1 MKRLIAMLLVLV
13 MCLSLVACG
22 GSDAPATN
30 EPAKENTANNET
42 AKEDAAKS
50 EPSKAE
56 PVEIVFWHNRGGK
69 AGETLEAIIAE
80 FNKTNTEGI
89 TITPVY
95 QSDSVSALKTVLQ
108 AKDTESMPDMIQIFA
123 GDVEYMSTVKYVV
136 PISDMIA
143 KDSSY
148 DAEILNSLLTTYTY
162 NGTLY
167 SMPFHASTMGFFWN
181 KTAFAEAGLDPE
193 TPPTTIAE
201 MAEMAEKLLKVD
213 ASGAVSQYAIT
224 LAISNTYL
232 NHWIGGQ
239 GEYSFIGNNEA
250 GRAGRMTEVTFDKD
264 GTMAALLTEW
274 KKVLDTGAVQSIES
288 GNQAREEFCAGLSA
302 MLCSSNSALGT
313 VENMSKEM
321 GFEFGVAPLP
331 KVNATDAGSVC
342 PGGSS
347 VYILNKESDA
357 KIQAAW
363 SFIKHWV
370 APEQQYA
377 FCSVTGTIPV
387 SAATM
392 EYGPMKDYIAAHPGF
407 MPFFAALN
415 NSNPKVQEHLAPTQ
429 QEFTTIFMEVGQK
442 FANGEVTVD
451 EAVAEMAQRCN
462 TALADFNEA
471 NPIG

>member
-1 MKRLIAMLLVLV
+1 MKRLIAFLLVFVL
-13 MCLSLVACG
+13 CLGLVACG
-22 GSDAPATN
+22 SSE
-30 EPAKENTANNET
+30 EPGTQADNGEAGGVT
-42 AKEDAAKS
+42 
-50 EPSKAE
+50 
-56 PVEIVFWHNRGGK
+56 EIVFWHNRGGK

-80 FNKTNTEGI
+80 YNAGPGAEAGVS
-89 TITPVY
+89 ITPVY
-95 QSDSVSALKTVLQ
+95 QSDSVSALKTVVQ
-108 AKDTESMPDMIQIFA
+108 AKDTASMPDMIQIFA
-123 GDVEYMSTVKYVV
+123 GDVEYMSTVEAVV
-136 PISDMIA
+136 PMGDLMA
-143 KDSSY
+143 ADDTF
-148 DAEILNSLLTTYTY
+148 DADILDSLLTTYTY

-213 ASGAVSQYAIT
+213 ESGAITQYAIT
-224 LAISNTYL
+224 LAISNTYI

-250 GRAGRMTEVTFDKD
+250 GHTGRMTQVTFDTD

-313 VENMSKEM
+313 VENMSAEM
-321 GFEFGVAPLP
+321 GFEFGVAALP

-347 VYILNKESDA
+347 VYILNKGSET
-357 KIQAAW
+357 KIQGAW
-363 SFIKHWV
+363 DFVKYWV

-387 SAATM
+387 NGATM
-392 EYGPMKDYIAAHPGF
+392 EYAPMQQYIEEHPGF
-407 MPFFAALN
+407 TVFYEALV

-429 QEFTTIFMEVGQK
+429 QEFTTIFLEVGQK

-462 TALADFNEA
+462 TALDDYNEA

>member
-1 MKRLIAMLLVLV
+1 MKRILAVLLVLV
-13 MCLSLVACG
+13 MCMSMLTACG
-22 GSDAPATN
+22 GSE
-30 EPAKENTANNET
+30 EPKAEAKG
-42 AKEDAAKS
+42 DAAS
-50 EPSKAE
+50 SSGAE
-56 PVEIVFWHNRGGK
+56 LVFWHNRGGK
-69 AGETLEAIIAE
+69 AGETLEAIVAQ
-80 FNKTNTEGI
+80 FNEGPGAAAGI
-89 TITPVY
+89 KITPVY
-95 QSDSVSALKTVLQ
+95 QSDSVSALKTIVQ
-108 AKDTESMPDMIQIFA
+108 AKDTANMPDMIQIFA
-123 GDVEYMSTVKYVV
+123 GDVEYMSTVDAVV

-143 KDSSY
+143 NDPSY
-148 DAEILNSLLTTYTY
+148 DADILDSLLTTYTY

-193 TPPTTIAE
+193 TPPATIAD
-201 MAEMAEKLLKVD
+201 MAVMAEKLLKKD
-213 ASGAVSQYAIT
+213 ASGSVTQFAIT
-224 LAISNTYL
+224 LGLNNAYV
-232 NHWIGGQ
+232 NHWIAGQ
-239 GEYSFIGNNEA
+239 GEYSFLGNNEA

-302 MLCSSNSALGT
+302 MLCSSNSALAT

-321 GFEFGVAPLP
+321 GFEYGVAPLP

-347 VYILNKESDA
+347 IYILGKGNDA

-363 SFIKHWV
+363 DFIKYWI

-387 SAATM
+387 NEQTM
-392 EYGPMKDYIAAHPGF
+392 TYEPMAEYIASNPNF
-407 MPFFAALN
+407 QVFYDALA

-429 QEFTTIFMEVGQK
+429 QEFTTIILEVGNK
-442 FANGEVTVD
+442 FAAGEVTVD

-462 TALADFNEA
+462 TALNDYNEA

>member
-1 MKRLIAMLLVLV
+1 MKRLFALLLALV

-22 GSDAPATN
+22 GG
-30 EPAKENTANNET
+30 NET
-42 AKEDAAKS
+42 ASNDAAEES
-50 EPSKAE
+50 GA
-56 PVEIVFWHNRGGK
+56 VEIVFWHNRGGK

-80 FNKTNTEGI
+80 YNANVGAAAGV

-95 QSDSVSALKTVLQ
+95 QSDSVSALKTVIQ
-108 AKDTESMPDMIQIFA
+108 AKDTASMPDMIQIFA
-123 GDVEYMSTVKYVV
+123 GDVEYMSTVEAVV

-148 DAEILNSLLTTYTY
+148 DAKILDSLLTTYTY

-250 GRAGRMTEVTFDKD
+250 GRTGRMTEVTFDKD

-313 VENMSKEM
+313 VENMSAEM
-321 GFEFGVAPLP
+321 GFEFGVAALPRSMLPTLVAFAPVVPL
-331 KVNATDAGSVC
+331 
-342 PGGSS
+342 
-347 VYILNKESDA
+347 
-357 KIQAAW
+357 
-363 SFIKHWV
+363 
-370 APEQQYA
+370 
-377 FCSVTGTIPV
+377 
-387 SAATM
+387 
-392 EYGPMKDYIAAHPGF
+392 
-407 MPFFAALN
+407 
-415 NSNPKVQEHLAPTQ
+415 
-429 QEFTTIFMEVGQK
+429 FTS
-442 FANGEVTVD
+442 
-451 EAVAEMAQRCN
+451 
-462 TALADFNEA
+462 
-471 NPIG
+471 